1 MYILCRQVLTNL
13 LDTDD
18 FKCKIG
24 SLRVLREISVHPDIR
39 RAITMM
45 GGIEVMNILFF
56 KKIGQFK
63 YKFLPITGFEPWT
76 SGIRSDRSTN
86 WATTTAHYY
95 YYFLYP
101 T

>member
-1 MYILCRQVLTNL
+1 
-13 LDTDD
+13 
-18 FKCKIG
+18 
-24 SLRVLREISVHPDIR
+24 
-39 RAITMM
+39 MM

-63 YKFLPITGFEPWT
+63 YNFLPMTGFEPWT